1 MSVPA
6 PTSAAR
12 ERGAR
17 HPGTIVAA
25 GLLALLMATPLL
37 ATVWTRST
45 LTVKI
50 PKGGRVELEN
60 ASYAARD
67 WSVALTA
74 VEVREDS
81 RSAQGVMA
89 ATWSFRYTNTDKE
102 PHHVLVTV
110 KCLDA
115 KRVEKA
121 RFAAK
126 ATLQADKPDGAS
138 VDVVAKLRE
147 NDWKGS
153 AWAKI
158 VIDFLS
164 SPEG

>member
-17 HPGTIVAA
+17 RPGTIVAA
-25 GLLALLMATPLL
+25 GLLALLAATPLL
-37 ATVWTRST
+37 ATVWTRSN

-50 PKGGRVELEN
+50 PRGGRVELEN

-67 WSVALTA
+67 WSVALTEL
-74 VEVREDS
+74 EVREDS
-81 RSAQGVMA
+81 RSAQGIVA

-102 PHHVLVTV
+102 PHYVLVTV

-115 KRVEKA
+115 KRVERS
-121 RFAAK
+121 RFATK
-126 ATLQADKPDGAS
+126 ATLQADQPDGAR
-138 VDVVAKLRE
+138 VEIVAKLRE
-147 NDWKGS
+147 EDWKS
-153 AWAKI
+153 STWAKI
-158 VIDFLS
+158 VVDFLS